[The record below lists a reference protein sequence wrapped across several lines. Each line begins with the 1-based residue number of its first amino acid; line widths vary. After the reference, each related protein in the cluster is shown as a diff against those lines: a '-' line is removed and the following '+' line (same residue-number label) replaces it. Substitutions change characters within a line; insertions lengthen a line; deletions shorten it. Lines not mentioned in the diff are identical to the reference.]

1 MMKLLIFNSDYLV
14 HKKLIISR
22 HNSFASNNIGSP
34 IMFVKGLRI
43 AKSGSWKNKDY
54 QLSN

>member
-1 MMKLLIFNSDYLV
+1 MMKLLIFNSDYL
-14 HKKLIISR
+14 HKILIISH

-34 IMFVKGLRI
+34 IMFVKALRI